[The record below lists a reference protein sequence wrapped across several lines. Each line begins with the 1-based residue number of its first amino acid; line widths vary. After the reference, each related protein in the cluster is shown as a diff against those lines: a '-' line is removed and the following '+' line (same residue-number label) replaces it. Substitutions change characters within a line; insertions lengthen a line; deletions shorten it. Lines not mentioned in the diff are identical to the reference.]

1 MAATK
6 QKYRRTSKGIQM
18 PGKGLEARIAL
29 VEKAHIRTDL
39 PQYKAGDTVRV
50 HVKIKEGDK
59 ERIQAYEGVVIAM
72 SGKGASRSFTVRKI
86 SHGVGVERTFQEASP
101 KVAKLE
107 IIQVGKVRRAKLYY
121 LRGLEGRAAKIDREV
136 ETQASAA
143 ASAAAKAKK

>member
-18 PGKGLEARIAL
+18 PAKGLEGRIAL

-39 PQYKAGDTVRV
+39 PQYKGGDTVRV

-101 KVAKLE
+101 KVSKLE